1 MKKKQLLKDIRD
13 LYKIIDIEVDKNIN
27 YKMKIES
34 LEKEIR
40 KLHNVLDTEID
51 ENMAMGGYYHA
62 LLIEVDIVKRSLV
75 SCENALRE
83 KEVIITYL
91 EMRGN

>member
-1 MKKKQLLKDIRD
+1 MKKKKLLKDIRD
-13 LYKIIDIEVDKNIN
+13 LYKIIDIEVDKNI
-27 YKMKIES
+27 E
-34 LEKEIR
+34 
-40 KLHNVLDTEID
+40 NVLRHEH
-51 ENMAMGGYYHA
+51 ENTIWQSTTK
-62 LLIEVDIVKRSLV
+62 LLIEEIKQLKAEKLENNIMRQSLV